1 MYSKQLTPRIVV
13 LGICLAPL
21 FYFLAATVIPP
32 IILRD
37 LFNPLAFGVF
47 AVIAATWAR
56 DAYEDLVTNGPS
68 PSWFLVFGVL
78 HFAFVAMAQRLYA
91 MIFVALGRPDWLAEG
106 VFAGFWPYSY
116 LLAGLSI
123 LYAAGVQEHGTRPQ
137 SWATIGVAI
146 FIGGMAAGA
155 TLALSISS
163 VI

>member
-1 MYSKQLTPRIVV
+1 MYSKQLSPRSVV
-13 LGICLAPL
+13 IALFAAPI
-21 FYFLAATVIPP
+21 FYFIVAAFVPP

-37 LFNPLAFGVF
+37 FFNPLAFGVF

-56 DAYEDLVTNGPS
+56 DAFEGLRQGMATPA
-68 PSWFLVFGVL
+68 WFLIFGVF
-78 HFAFVAMAQRLYA
+78 HVAFVAMSQRLYA
-91 MIFVALGRPDWLAEG
+91 MIFVALGRPDWMAEG

-116 LLAGLSI
+116 LLAGISI
-123 LYAAGVQEHGTRPQ
+123 LYAAGVQEHGSRPQ
-137 SWATIGVAI
+137 SWATVAVAI